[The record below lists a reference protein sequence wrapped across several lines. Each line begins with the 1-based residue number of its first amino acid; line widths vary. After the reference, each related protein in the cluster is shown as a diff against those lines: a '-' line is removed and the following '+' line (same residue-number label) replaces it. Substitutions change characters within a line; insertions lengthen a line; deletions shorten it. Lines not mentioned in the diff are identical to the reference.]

1 MKGKFRPIKSGE
13 SFYLFKEYLHYI
25 GIAESKDEKVHVFWG
40 WNKFKKWRYYKVIR
54 DDDLAE
60 YWQYFRKNKKK

>member
-1 MKGKFRPIKSGE
+1 MKGEFRPIKSGE
-13 SFYLFKEYLHYI
+13 TFYLFKERLHYI
-25 GIAESKDEKVHVFWG
+25 GIAESKDDKVHVFWG
-40 WNKFKKWRYYKVIR
+40 WNKFKKWRYYKVIP